1 MLGQLDLASL
11 GVALSLVT
19 LSMTLLLSIAAWH
32 AGSDKGLRH
41 WAVGNF
47 ALMIGLLLNVNQD
60 LIHHSLSIVLAN
72 GLMTLGLGVTWLG
85 IRAFKGTSQPQAWPI
100 AAALLMMTSLWFL
113 RFQLDS
119 FPARLGVAS
128 IVLASM
134 SLLCARELLIPAE
147 QPLRTAYWLTGGI
160 ALLCAAGLTVR
171 AAFSLSPLAP
181 ITALSDS
188 PLQSATLLGAMVAQ
202 IGLASGFIL
211 MTHYRAT
218 MALHRLSERDALTDT
233 LNRRSL
239 LRQATGALTKASE
252 LDIPVTLIMMDADH
266 FKRIND
272 DFGHQTGD
280 AVLCHMV
287 SRIRQHLRTD
297 DLLGRFG
304 GEEFV
309 LVLPGLDTDSAAQ
322 VAERIRLGLC
332 SQPWQKEGTS
342 VNLSISLGVACSDQ
356 QGYNF
361 DLLLGA
367 ADRALY
373 QAKAL
378 GRNRVE
384 LAGAPGIDLDDQ
396 MALRLLS

>member
-1 MLGQLDLASL
+1 
-11 GVALSLVT
+11 
-19 LSMTLLLSIAAWH
+19 MTLLLSIAAWH

-47 ALMIGLLLNVNQD
+47 ALMIGLLLNVSQD
-60 LIHHSLSIVLAN
+60 HIHHSFSIVLAN

-100 AAALLMMTSLWFL
+100 AAALLMMTLLWLL
-113 RFQLDS
+113 RFQMNS

-171 AAFSLSPLAP
+171 AIFSLSPLAP
-181 ITALSDS
+181 IAALSDS

-309 LVLPGLDTDSAAQ
+309 LVLPGLDTDSAAK

-396 MALRLLS
+396 MALRLLSQFRHNLEV